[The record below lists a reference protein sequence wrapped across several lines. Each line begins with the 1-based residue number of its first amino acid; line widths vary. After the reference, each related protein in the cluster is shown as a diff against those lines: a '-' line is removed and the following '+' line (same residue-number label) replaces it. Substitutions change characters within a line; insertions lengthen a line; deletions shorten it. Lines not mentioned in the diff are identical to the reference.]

1 MHYNAESVL
10 NKARTWSCVPLVMI
24 YTKKT
29 IKLMYTVYAFGLCIG
44 VNPSFHITGIIY
56 VIFTENLDFCLRR
69 DLNRR
74 KRFNKKL
81 YTCSNQG
88 FQVYVPTGKCQ
99 SFNCGISLEWIILDG
114 YSIHNTHQTLYVPTS
129 HFTFDVRYSVTKI
142 IQNKYITVAKS
153 KTKGNN
159 YIGVFII

>member
-1 MHYNAESVL
+1 MRINAESVL

-69 DLNRR
+69 DWNRW
-74 KRFNKKL
+74 KRFKNIL
-81 YTCSNQG
+81 YYIEISLFHVHKG
-88 FQVYVPTGKCQ
+88 FQIYVPTGKCQ
-99 SFNCGISLEWIILDG
+99 GFCCFSLEWTIFDG
-114 YSIHNTHQTLYVPTS
+114 YSICNTHQTLYLYLQAISLSMSAMP
-129 HFTFDVRYSVTKI
+129 
-142 IQNKYITVAKS
+142 
-153 KTKGNN
+153 
-159 YIGVFII
+159 